1 MRFALALLLTTILP
15 AAAAAQTCGV
25 MEFGGTGDL
34 ITRNIVV
41 SLTSLTASEIE
52 ANGACESVE
61 QYVSSQF
68 EDGCPGEE
76 DCLAAFAVEREL
88 ERVVTGAVHYD
99 GEEFSLRLRLYHV
112 SRGRFTGSIQGEVPR
127 DPGQR
132 ADHVIRSAATL
143 FGVAPSTTQ
152 DEAPVEEEDTALAD
166 RLDLPPPEEFE
177 SPTPEREY
185 DAEPTEDEELD
196 AVLESLSL
204 ESLDGFAADEDEAR
218 GGDEEESADHE
229 YDEEDRYEEPRYEE
243 PRYEEPDVRVR
254 DRGGRDRR
262 SGDEE
267 EEEEP
272 LIEDDLQFDEEPLYD
287 DEPMYGNDIE
297 ESEPEFESES
307 EPEPEPERE
316 AADELVIEDEPVVED
331 EVDDDAEA
339 AELRHDP
346 PHDSSGE
353 RSDRTAARADVPN
366 VQGPPRAALRIT
378 AGLAYFQNP
387 SLDLAV
393 GFGLALHPAVW
404 LDAEV
409 GGWLSR
415 SPQDTADEQTH
426 TYFLVPASVGVV
438 FKKPDSPVRPFVGV
452 GALLFSYFIDPDSGK
467 VHVAPGARV
476 QGGAEFAVGRGV
488 GLVVNGTA
496 GLAYSK
502 DIAALSNEAGYSDAA
517 FVASVRGGI
526 LFRF

>member
-1 MRFALALLLTTILP
+1 MRLSLALILAALVP
-15 AAAAAQTCGV
+15 TAAAAQTCGV

-52 ANGACESVE
+52 ANGACASVD
-61 QYVSSQF
+61 QFVASRF

-76 DCLAAFAVEREL
+76 ACLAAFAAEEGL

-112 SRGRFTGSIQGEVPR
+112 GRGRFTGSIQGEVPK

-152 DEAPVEEEDTALAD
+152 EEAPEEEGTALAD

-177 SPTPEREY
+177 NPTPEREY
-185 DAEPTEDEELD
+185 DSEPTEDEELD

-204 ESLDGFAADEDEAR
+204 ESLDGFAADEEDAR
-218 GGDEEESADHE
+218 GRDEEADAADHE
-229 YDEEDRYEEPRYEE
+229 YDEEERYEEPRYEE
-243 PRYEEPDVRVR
+243 PEVRVR
-254 DRGGRDRR
+254 ERGDRDRR
-262 SGDEE
+262 TGDEE

-287 DEPMYGNDIE
+287 EEPLFGADMGPGEPVEAAREDEPD
-297 ESEPEFESES
+297 PEMEDRDV
-307 EPEPEPERE
+307 PM
-316 AADELVIEDEPVVED
+316 IEDEPVVED
-331 EVDDDAEA
+331 EPAFEDADDGDAEA
-339 AELRHDP
+339 REDRPRDQ
-346 PHDSSGE
+346 E
-353 RSDRTAARADVPN
+353 REDRTAARADVPD
-366 VQGPPRAALRIT
+366 VPAPPRATLRVT
-378 AGLAYFQNP
+378 AGFAYFQNA
-387 SLDLAV
+387 SLDLAI

-415 SPQDTADEQTH
+415 SPQDTADEPTH
-426 TYFLVPASVGVV
+426 AYFLVPASVGVV
-438 FKKPDSPVRPFVGV
+438 FKKPDGPVRPFVGV

-467 VHVAPGARV
+467 VHVAPGGRV
-476 QGGAEFAVGRGV
+476 QGGAEFAMGRGV

-496 GLAYSK
+496 GVAYSPN
-502 DIAALSNEAGYSDAA
+502 IAALSNEAGYSDAA
-517 FVASVRGGI
+517 FVASVRGGV